1 MKIEDPSA
9 YVDKILDEKSHFFCL
24 NVARLWRDCSR
35 NSKLFKT
42 KHCDWLKSNLSIQ
55 SGVNKST
62 KNLGLESQ
70 PEGSR
75 GRPKVNF
82 EEASKKTKIRRVEGL
97 VSDHTPEELCFAA
110 ERSLKLNKVP
120 QQEIEKTLSLQKT
133 LALYYDLSL
142 SVKKYNVLRSVV
154 NALHKNCF
162 PSYRAL
168 LEKKNEYIPSKI
180 TVTEVFAEVDLQ
192 ELLHKTVDGIL
203 KLPDIDDK
211 FSCNQLKLQCKW
223 GFDGSAGHS
232 VYKQKFTDV
241 YSDFTDEY
249 VFFIAFVPLKL
260 ITLNQEMI
268 WSNPKTSSTH
278 YCRPI
283 KFLFTKEN
291 AELVRQEESK
301 IQNVISQLAKYELFF
316 GGRNICISFEMILTM
331 FDGSVANVLSVTN
344 ATSRCIVCKATP
356 KEMNLDTVLSKS
368 PIENNYRFGLSS
380 LHCWIRFFECLLHI
394 AYRLSFQTWQAKG
407 EEHKIIL
414 EDTKRKIQTSFKSRM
429 GLIVDKP
436 KPGYG
441 STNDGNTARRF
452 FNNPEMSSEITGIN
466 EDLIRRFSLILR
478 VIASGCKIDTIK
490 FKGLLTETRQLYL
503 ELYNWY
509 AEYCSQGIGSR
520 L

>member
-1 MKIEDPSA
+1 
-9 YVDKILDEKSHFFCL
+9 
-24 NVARLWRDCSR
+24 
-35 NSKLFKT
+35 
-42 KHCDWLKSNLSIQ
+42 
-55 SGVNKST
+55 
-62 KNLGLESQ
+62 
-70 PEGSR
+70 
-75 GRPKVNF
+75 
-82 EEASKKTKIRRVEGL
+82 
-97 VSDHTPEELCFAA
+97 
-110 ERSLKLNKVP
+110 
-120 QQEIEKTLSLQKT
+120 
-133 LALYYDLSL
+133 
-142 SVKKYNVLRSVV
+142 
-154 NALHKNCF
+154 
-162 PSYRAL
+162 
-168 LEKKNEYIPSKI
+168 
-180 TVTEVFAEVDLQ
+180 
-192 ELLHKTVDGIL
+192 
-203 KLPDIDDK
+203 
-211 FSCNQLKLQCKW
+211 
-223 GFDGSAGHS
+223 
-232 VYKQKFTDV
+232 
-241 YSDFTDEY
+241 
-249 VFFIAFVPLKL
+249 
-260 ITLNQEMI
+260 MI

-331 FDGSVANVLSVTN
+331 FDGSVANVLSDTN

-394 AYRLSFQTWQAKG
+394 AYRLSFQTWQTKG
-407 EEHKIIL
+407 EEHKRIL

-509 AEYCSQGIGSR
+509 YMPSTVHKVLVHGCDIIDFFDLPIGELSEEALEARHKEFRKIRLCNSRKTSRVNSNTDIIRTLVITSDPELAYYRSKTLPKKHSLQWDSEIYDYIIQGQTNQLADLPFEVELFQNHMEDTTDSDSD
-520 L
+520 

>member
-211 FSCNQLKLQCKW
+211 FSCKKNQNLQ
-223 GFDGSAGHS
+223 
-232 VYKQKFTDV
+232 
-241 YSDFTDEY
+241 
-249 VFFIAFVPLKL
+249 
-260 ITLNQEMI
+260 
-268 WSNPKTSSTH
+268 
-278 YCRPI
+278 
-283 KFLFTKEN
+283 
-291 AELVRQEESK
+291 
-301 IQNVISQLAKYELFF
+301 IS
-316 GGRNICISFEMILTM
+316 R
-331 FDGSVANVLSVTN
+331 
-344 ATSRCIVCKATP
+344 
-356 KEMNLDTVLSKS
+356 
-368 PIENNYRFGLSS
+368 
-380 LHCWIRFFECLLHI
+380 
-394 AYRLSFQTWQAKG
+394 KG
-407 EEHKIIL
+407 
-414 EDTKRKIQTSFKSRM
+414 
-429 GLIVDKP
+429 
-436 KPGYG
+436 
-441 STNDGNTARRF
+441 
-452 FNNPEMSSEITGIN
+452 
-466 EDLIRRFSLILR
+466 
-478 VIASGCKIDTIK
+478 
-490 FKGLLTETRQLYL
+490 
-503 ELYNWY
+503 
-509 AEYCSQGIGSR
+509 
-520 L
+520 